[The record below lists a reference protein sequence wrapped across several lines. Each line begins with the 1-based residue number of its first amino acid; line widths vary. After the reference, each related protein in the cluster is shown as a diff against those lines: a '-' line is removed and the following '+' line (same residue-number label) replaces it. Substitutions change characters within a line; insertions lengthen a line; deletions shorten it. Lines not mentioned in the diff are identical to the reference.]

1 MVRVR
6 VRLRLRLR
14 LRDRDRDR
22 VRVRVRV
29 KVMVGQRSPR
39 DVPSL
44 TILEQGEPPDAFY
57 IMARGTVVVEIGG
70 KVVATLEGINTQDSF
85 NSLTLA
91 LALTLTRP

>member
-14 LRDRDRDR
+14 DRDR
-22 VRVRVRV
+22 VRVRDRV

-39 DVPSL
+39 RSQPH
-44 TILEQGEPPDAFY
+44 TILAQGEPPDAFY
-57 IMARGTVVVEIGG
+57 IMARGTVVVEISG

-85 NSLTLA
+85 NSRTLA

>member
-14 LRDRDRDR
+14 LRLRDRDR
-22 VRVRVRV
+22 VRVRVI

-39 DVPSL
+39 RSQPH
-44 TILEQGEPPDAFY
+44 TILAQGEPPDAFY
-57 IMARGTVVVEIGG
+57 IMARGTVVVEISG

-85 NSLTLA
+85 NSRTLA
-91 LALTLTRP
+91 LALTLPRP